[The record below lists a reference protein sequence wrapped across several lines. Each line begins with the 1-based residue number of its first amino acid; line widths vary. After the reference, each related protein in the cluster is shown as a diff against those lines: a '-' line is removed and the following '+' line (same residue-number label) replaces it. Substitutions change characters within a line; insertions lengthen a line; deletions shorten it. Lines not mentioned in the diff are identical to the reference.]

1 MSKSLL
7 VGGGV
12 VAAGVF
18 VGLVTYEI
26 AKKKGPAMIERTGK
40 RASNI
45 RKKATALVAEA
56 RQAFMEGFERTKTK
70 AATAS

>member
-18 VGLVTYEI
+18 VGLVTYKI
-26 AKKKGPAMIERTGK
+26 AQKKGPAMIERTRE

-45 RKKATALVAEA
+45 GKKATALAAEA
-56 RQAFMEGFERTKTK
+56 KRAFMGGSESTRTK
-70 AATAS
+70 AATAL